1 MSMAI
6 RTIKPWI
13 ILQRNARL
21 QLFMHFGSHILK
33 WVVSA
38 VFASMFC
45 MHLPAHA
52 AADLDVN
59 TAAVA
64 SVKASMQS
72 RHQQLL
78 PHYQSGAVGLTAEG
92 FVAVRDAGLVPLS
105 QRSALAA
112 LVKDENA
119 DRARLYQGIA
129 AANGHPEWEGEIQR
143 TFAQRWIDRAQSGW
157 AVQRDGQWL
166 RK

>member
-1 MSMAI
+1 MNSAVKT
-6 RTIKPWI
+6 RQPW
-13 ILQRNARL
+13 LTQL
-21 QLFMHFGSHILK
+21 QLFKLYCYHIFKHVIFG
-33 WVVSA
+33 VVA
-38 VFASMFC
+38 GLFC
-45 MHLPAHA
+45 LQANA

-59 TAAVA
+59 TPAVA
-64 SVKASMQS
+64 AVKASMQS
-72 RHQQLL
+72 RHQLL
-78 PHYQSGAVGLTAEG
+78 SPHYQSGAVGLTGDG
-92 FVAVRDAGLVPLS
+92 FVAVKDAGLVPLS

-143 TFAQRWIDRAQSGW
+143 TFAQRWIDRAQPGW
-157 AVQRDGQWL
+157 MVQRDGQWG